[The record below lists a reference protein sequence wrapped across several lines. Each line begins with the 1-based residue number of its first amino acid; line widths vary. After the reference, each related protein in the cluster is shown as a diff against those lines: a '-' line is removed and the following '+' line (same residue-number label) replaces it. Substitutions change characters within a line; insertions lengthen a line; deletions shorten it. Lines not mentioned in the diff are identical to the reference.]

1 MENVMTENVS
11 VKPVKVKRKKSL
23 SVISFLI
30 SLVCF
35 PASLLPLLFP
45 MAFWFL
51 LSLIIA
57 SMTIA
62 CIACFKEYSLKGLYL
77 AGLFI
82 SAFTGIIGL
91 VSVMLGYLIASGV
104 LFW

>member
-1 MENVMTENVS
+1 MESSAVVTVAA
-11 VKPVKVKRKKSL
+11 KPAKVKRKKSL

-30 SLVCF
+30 SLVCV
-35 PASLLPLLFP
+35 PASLVPLLFP

-51 LSLIIA
+51 LCLIIA
-57 SMTIA
+57 SMAIS
-62 CIACFKEYSLKGLYL
+62 CVACFKEYSLKGLYL

-82 SAFTGIIGL
+82 SAFTGILGL
-91 VSVMLGYLIASGV
+91 FCVMVGYLISCGA